1 MLKMVIRMD
10 RNKIIIENKYKIEG
24 IYSTIDNAFI
34 QMGFPRQVSESDILV
49 YCDNGSARDYGR
61 FGRIV
66 NTLKRQTWFIE
77 NVAEWNLYES
87 DDLDNPNE
95 FTVEDLLAHYRKQ
108 DRGIK
113 RGTEVL

>member
-24 IYSTIDNAFI
+24 IYSTIDNAFM
-34 QMGFPRQVSESDILV
+34 QMGFPRQVSDADILV
-49 YCDNGSARDYGR
+49 YHDNGNARDYGR

-87 DDLDNPNE
+87 DDMDNPNN
-95 FTVEDLLAHYRKQ
+95 FTVEDLLAHYRKK
-108 DRGIK
+108 DRGLI

>member
-1 MLKMVIRMD
+1 MDQTKIVIE
-10 RNKIIIENKYKIEG
+10 KKYKLEN

-34 QMGFPRQVSESDILV
+34 QMGFPIQTSEKDTLI

-77 NVAEWNLYES
+77 NVVEWNLYES
-87 DDLDNPNE
+87 DDMDNPNDI
-95 FTVEDLLAHYRKQ
+95 TVEDLLAHYRKKALGV
-108 DRGIK
+108 RC
-113 RGTEVL
+113 GTKVL

>member
-10 RNKIIIENKYKIEG
+10 RNKIIIEKKYKLEG

-34 QMGFPRQVSESDILV
+34 QMGFPRQSSETDILI
-49 YCDNGSARDYGR
+49 YFDNGSSRDYGR

-77 NVAEWNLYES
+77 NVVEWNLYET
-87 DDLDNPNE
+87 DDMDNPNDV
-95 FTVEDLLAHYRKQ
+95 TVEDLLAHYRK
-108 DRGIK
+108 K
-113 RGTEVL
+113 VLGA

>member
-1 MLKMVIRMD
+1 MLKMVIRMNQ
-10 RNKIIIENKYKIEG
+10 NKIIIEKKYKLEG

-34 QMGFPRQVSESDILV
+34 QMGFPRQASEKDTLI

-77 NVAEWNLYES
+77 NVEEWNLYES
-87 DDLDNPNE
+87 DDMDNPNDI
-95 FTVEDLLAHYRKQ
+95 TVEDLLAHYRKKAL
-108 DRGIK
+108 R
-113 RGTEVL
+113 V